1 MEFVTLNNGVIMPK
15 LGFGVYQTAPV
26 ETEKAVSEAL
36 ETGYRLIDTAA
47 SYRNEE
53 GVGAAVRQSGIRRED
68 LFITTK
74 LWVQDHGYDA
84 TLKAFDV
91 SMKIR
96 PGLSGP
102 LFDPQ
107 ALWRLLQGLA
117 GHGTALSGRPYPGHR
132 RYQFLERTAGRPG
145 QHEYHYAGCQPD

>member
-53 GVGAAVRQSGIRRED
+53 GVGAAVRAASAGKIYSSRRNYGSR
-68 LFITTK
+68 TM
-74 LWVQDHGYDA
+74 A
-84 TLKAFDV
+84 
-91 SMKIR
+91 MMR
-96 PGLSGP
+96 P
-102 LFDPQ
+102 
-107 ALWRLLQGLA
+107 
-117 GHGTALSGRPYPGHR
+117 
-132 RYQFLERTAGRPG
+132 
-145 QHEYHYAGCQPD
+145 

>member
-53 GVGAAVRQSGIRRED
+53 GGRCRASERHPPGR
-68 LFITTK
+68 FIHH
-74 LWVQDHGYDA
+74 DEIMG
-84 TLKAFDV
+84 
-91 SMKIR
+91 
-96 PGLSGP
+96 PGPWL
-102 LFDPQ
+102 
-107 ALWRLLQGLA
+107 
-117 GHGTALSGRPYPGHR
+117 
-132 RYQFLERTAGRPG
+132 
-145 QHEYHYAGCQPD
+145 

>member
-15 LGFGVYQTAPV
+15 LGFGVYQTAPA

-91 SMKIR
+91 AITMGHGGLWNGSIR
-96 PGLSGP
+96 KAVSGP
-102 LFDPQ
+102 S
-107 ALWRLLQGLA
+107 ALPVS
-117 GHGTALSGRPYPGHR
+117 GTNGWQTWP
-132 RYQFLERTAGRPG
+132 T
-145 QHEYHYAGCQPD
+145 